1 MNGFKLASAVVMLI
15 LFTSSNATLTERLSG
30 AAYNTDQSLVLF
42 MPAKN
47 LITTDIVT
55 SNEEGC

>member
-1 MNGFKLASAVVMLI
+1 MNGFKLASTVVLLI
-15 LFTSSNATLTERLSG
+15 LSTSSNVTLTERLSG
-30 AAYNTDQSLVLF
+30 TTNNTDQSLVLF